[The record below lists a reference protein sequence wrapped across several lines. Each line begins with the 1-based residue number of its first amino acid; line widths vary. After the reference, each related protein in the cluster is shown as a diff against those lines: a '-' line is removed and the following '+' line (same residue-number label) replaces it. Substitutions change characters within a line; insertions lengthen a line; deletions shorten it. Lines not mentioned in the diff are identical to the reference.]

1 MAARSSI
8 SSAFTS
14 WKRLV
19 KNRNIAWLWTG
30 QAISQIGDGLSKV
43 ALLWFVYD
51 LTGSA
56 LKMTMIGILQTI
68 PPLVFGPFAG
78 VLLDRVSKRMAMII
92 IDTIRA
98 GLLVVIPTLYW
109 MGLLT
114 LPWLYVLVFLTATFS
129 MAFGPALKAMEPLLV
144 KSDQLTQINALDQ
157 STMTLG
163 QLLGPAI
170 SGLLIAV
177 MGAQNVLYVNA
188 GTFLVSALCK
198 LPIKVKEGRRPSRSS
213 APMREALKELK
224 EGIRFVFVDHRLLL
238 LLMAVAS
245 LFTVGATAFVY
256 LLPVLAKDYLH
267 VDAVKL
273 GWLWASLSV
282 GLLVMTLWIMGAP
295 QRPLCRRLALI
306 AAAAA
311 AGGAAVFGLTMM
323 TSFIVLLGLIAAVG
337 ASSGLVNPFVSAS
350 LQERTPKEMLAR
362 VFSVFNT
369 GTLVASMVGMTAC
382 GWIADRL
389 GPVASLM
396 AIAVVN
402 GTAAVM
408 TAMLIPWCR
417 RLQAE
422 EERPKQTSTTRR
434 KAA

>member
-1 MAARSSI
+1 MASRSAI

-19 KNRNIAWLWTG
+19 KNRNVAWLWTG

-92 IDTIRA
+92 IDSMRA
-98 GLLVVIPTLYW
+98 GLLVFIPTLYW
-109 MGLLT
+109 MGVLT

-170 SGLLIAV
+170 SGLLIAII
-177 MGAQNVLYVNA
+177 GAQNVLYVNA

-198 LPIKVKEGRRPSRSS
+198 LPIKVKEAQRASRSS

-224 EGIRFVFVDHRLLL
+224 EGIRFVLVDHRLLL

-245 LFTVGATAFVY
+245 LFTVGSTAFVY

-295 QRPLCRRLALI
+295 QRQLCRRLAMI
-306 AAAAA
+306 AGAAAV
-311 AGGAAVFGLTMM
+311 GGAAVFGLTAM
-323 TSFIVLLGLIAAVG
+323 TSYFALLGLIA
-337 ASSGLVNPFVSAS
+337 
-350 LQERTPKEMLAR
+350 
-362 VFSVFNT
+362 
-369 GTLVASMVGMTAC
+369 
-382 GWIADRL
+382 
-389 GPVASLM
+389 
-396 AIAVVN
+396 
-402 GTAAVM
+402 
-408 TAMLIPWCR
+408 
-417 RLQAE
+417 
-422 EERPKQTSTTRR
+422 
-434 KAA
+434 

>member
-1 MAARSSI
+1 MASDSSLSAAFA
-8 SSAFTS
+8 SS
-14 WKRLV
+14 KRLL
-19 KNRNIAWLWTG
+19 KNRNVAWLWTG

-56 LKMTMIGILQTI
+56 LKMTLIGILQTI

-78 VLLDRVSKRMAMII
+78 VVLDRVSKRWAMII
-92 IDTIRA
+92 IDTVRA

-177 MGAQNVLYVNA
+177 IGAQNVLYVNA

-198 LPIKVKEGRRPSRSS
+198 IPLKVKEPRRSSHAS
-213 APMREALKELK
+213 APMKGALRELK
-224 EGIRFVFVDHRLLL
+224 EGIRFVVVDHRLLL
-238 LLMAVAS
+238 LLMGVAS
-245 LFTVGATAFVY
+245 LFTVGSTAFVY

-267 VDAVKL
+267 VNAVQL

-282 GLLVMTLWIMGAP
+282 GLLVVTLWMMGAS
-295 QRPLCRRLALI
+295 QRELCKRLLMIAG
-306 AAAAA
+306 AAAV
-311 AGGAAVFGLTMM
+311 GGAAVFGLTVM
-323 TSFIVLLGLIAAVG
+323 TSFFVVAALIAAVG
-337 ASSGLVNPFVSAS
+337 ASSGVVNPFVSAS
-350 LQERTPKEMLAR
+350 LQERAPKDMLAR

-382 GWIADRL
+382 GWIADRF
-389 GPVASLM
+389 GPVASLF
-396 AIAVVN
+396 AIAAVN
-402 GTAAVM
+402 GAAAVL
-408 TAMLIPWCR
+408 TAVVIPWCR
-417 RLQAE
+417 RLRAQE
-422 EERPKQTSTTRR
+422 EKPNNKRRVQR